1 MSRSSFRERESVS
14 NGGGR
19 LWVSCETS
27 LARLG
32 PVPRTVIAAFNWQ
45 HRHDPQKIVCMG
57 VTRYH
62 DPVLRQRSSGA
73 WKIKLR
79 RQGAKATCAWH
90 LQSFEPRQILIY
102 HHTNPPTTLQGGDTS
117 DCYPLS
123 NSAHHLIQVNQF

>member
-1 MSRSSFRERESVS
+1 MKEKVSRMS
-14 NGGGR
+14 GG
-19 LWVSCETS
+19 
-27 LARLG
+27 G
-32 PVPRTVIAAFNWQ
+32 PVPHAVIAAFNW
-45 HRHDPQKIVCMG
+45 
-57 VTRYH
+57 
-62 DPVLRQRSSGA
+62 QRSSGA